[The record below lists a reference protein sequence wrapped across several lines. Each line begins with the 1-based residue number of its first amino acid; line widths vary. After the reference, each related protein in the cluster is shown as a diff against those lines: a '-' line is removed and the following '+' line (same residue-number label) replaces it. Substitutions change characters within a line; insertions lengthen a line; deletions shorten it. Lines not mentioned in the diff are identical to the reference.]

1 MFHVNSD
8 GINQSAAPAAAVGS
22 SERDNGDI
30 LGLDEGPPHE
40 AAGRPFRRGNVPQRR
55 HLGLDPARLEP
66 GGRLPDA
73 LQPGRRRPDVYLQP
87 LPQPLLPVHHANRG
101 ADERRAPRRGSHL
114 LARRAAA
121 RTQLPHT
128 VGGLAALGRHCPG
141 GKPNDFTAWAAACDW
156 YEELASDPALEE
168 GPAEPVRRCIK
179 ISFSAPADLGSS
191 EFLRDGFEAVV
202 EPLEEF
208 IDQWSGGTAGT

>member
-1 MFHVNSD
+1 METFWDSTRDLPTRLRVGLSVAVTFLSV
-8 GINQSAAPAAAVGS
+8 GTSAWIP
-22 SERDNGDI
+22 
-30 LGLDEGPPHE
+30 
-40 AAGRPFRRGNVPQRR
+40 RGWSREDVFLMRCSQ
-55 HLGLDPARLEP
+55 GG
-66 GGRLPDA
+66 GGRT
-73 LQPGRRRPDVYLQP
+73 
-87 LPQPLLPVHHANRG
+87 
-101 ADERRAPRRGSHL
+101 
-114 LARRAAA
+114 
-121 RTQLPHT
+121 TQLPHT